1 MKPSLTDLNPNESQD
16 SLNLD
21 DNYNEEETLQQT
33 HKIPKLSIMHDFN

>member
-21 DNYNEEETLQQT
+21 DNYNEEETLQQIQ
-33 HKIPKLSIMHDFN
+33 KIPKLSIMHDFN